1 MVSVNP
7 HVLVMSTLAHVLDRL
22 KTIDSRLIDI
32 EDAILIDNDDDLEID
47 IDDEDS
53 EIDIDDED
61 SEIDVDDD
69 TAEAIAD
76 QLLDAADEIEE
87 SAIVPNHELVAMKL
101 REIAEML
108 SE

>member
-1 MVSVNP
+1 MVSVNS
-7 HVLVMSTLAHVLDRL
+7 HVLIMSTLAHVLDRL
-22 KTIDSRLIDI
+22 KAIDSRLIDI
-32 EDAILIDNDDDLEID
+32 EEAVLFDDDSGLEID
-47 IDDEDS
+47 IDDEDA
-53 EIDIDDED
+53 D
-61 SEIDVDDD
+61 IDVDDD

-108 SE
+108 AQ

>member
-1 MVSVNP
+1 MVVVNS
-7 HVLVMSTLAHVLDRL
+7 HVLIMSTLAHVLDRL
-22 KTIDSRLIDI
+22 KSIDSRLIDI
-32 EDAILIDNDDDLEID
+32 EDAVMVDDLSD
-47 IDDEDS
+47 VDVDLDD
-53 EIDIDDED
+53 D
-61 SEIDVDDD
+61 SEIDVDDG

-108 SE
+108 AQ

>member
-32 EDAILIDNDDDLEID
+32 EDAILIDNDDDL
-47 IDDEDS
+47 

>member
-7 HVLVMSTLAHVLDRL
+7 HVLVMSALAHVLDRL

-32 EDAILIDNDDDLEID
+32 EEAILIENDDDL
-47 IDDEDS
+47 

-76 QLLDAADEIEE
+76 QLLDAADDIEE

>member
-1 MVSVNP
+1 MVSVNS
-7 HVLVMSTLAHVLDRL
+7 HVLVMSTLAHILDRL
-22 KTIDSRLIDI
+22 KTIDLRLIDI
-32 EDAILIDNDDDLEID
+32 EDAVLIANDDSDLEID
-47 IDDEDS
+47 IDDEDA
-53 EIDIDDED
+53 D
-61 SEIDVDDD
+61 IDVDDD

-108 SE
+108 AQ

>member
-1 MVSVNP
+1 
-7 HVLVMSTLAHVLDRL
+7 MSTLAHVLDRL
-22 KTIDSRLIDI
+22 KAIDSRLIDI
-32 EDAILIDNDDDLEID
+32 EEAVLFDDDSGLEID
-47 IDDEDS
+47 IDDEDA
-53 EIDIDDED
+53 D
-61 SEIDVDDD
+61 IDVDDD

-108 SE
+108 AQ

>member
-1 MVSVNP
+1 MVSVNSK
-7 HVLVMSTLAHVLDRL
+7 VLIMSTLAHVLDRL

-32 EDAILIDNDDDLEID
+32 EEAVLLDDDSGLEID
-47 IDDEDS
+47 IDDEDT
-53 EIDIDDED
+53 ETEVDDE
-61 SEIDVDDD
+61 

-108 SE
+108 AQ

>member
-7 HVLVMSTLAHVLDRL
+7 HVLVMSALAHVLDRL

-32 EDAILIDNDDDLEID
+32 EEAILIDNDDDLEID
-47 IDDEDS
+47 IDDEDADT
-53 EIDIDDED
+53 E
-61 SEIDVDDD
+61 VDDD

-87 SAIVPNHELVAMKL
+87 SAIVPNHELVATKL

-108 SE
+108 AQ

>member
-1 MVSVNP
+1 MVSVNSR
-7 HVLVMSTLAHVLDRL
+7 VLIMSTLAHVLDRL

-32 EDAILIDNDDDLEID
+32 EEAVLFDDDSGLEID
-47 IDDEDS
+47 IDDEDA
-53 EIDIDDED
+53 D
-61 SEIDVDDD
+61 IDVDDD

-108 SE
+108 AQ

>member
-22 KTIDSRLIDI
+22 KTIDLRLIDI
-32 EDAILIDNDDDLEID
+32 EEAMLLDDDSGL
-47 IDDEDS
+47 
-53 EIDIDDED
+53 
-61 SEIDVDDD
+61 EIDVDDED
-69 TAEAIAD
+69 ADIDVDDATAEVIAD

-87 SAIVPNHELVAMKL
+87 SAAVPNHELIASKL

-108 SE
+108 AQ

>member
-1 MVSVNP
+1 MVAVNS
-7 HVLVMSTLAHVLDRL
+7 HVLIMSTLAHVLDRL
-22 KTIDSRLIDI
+22 KLIDSRLIDI
-32 EDAILIDNDDDLEID
+32 EDAVMVDDLPD
-47 IDDEDS
+47 VDVDLDD
-53 EIDIDDED
+53 D

-108 SE
+108 AQ

>member
-1 MVSVNP
+1 MVSVNSR
-7 HVLVMSTLAHVLDRL
+7 VLIMSTLAHVLDRL

-32 EDAILIDNDDDLEID
+32 EEAVLVDSDDSGLEID
-47 IDDEDS
+47 IDDEDA
-53 EIDIDDED
+53 D
-61 SEIDVDDD
+61 IDVDDD

-108 SE
+108 AQ

>member
-1 MVSVNP
+1 MVSVNS
-7 HVLVMSTLAHVLDRL
+7 HVLIMSTLAHVLDRL
-22 KTIDSRLIDI
+22 KTIDLRLIDI
-32 EDAILIDNDDDLEID
+32 EEAILIDNDDDL
-47 IDDEDS
+47 

>member
-22 KTIDSRLIDI
+22 KSIDSRLIDI
-32 EDAILIDNDDDLEID
+32 EEAILIENDDELEID
-47 IDDEDS
+47 IG
-53 EIDIDDED
+53 DED

>member
-1 MVSVNP
+1 MVAVNS
-7 HVLVMSTLAHVLDRL
+7 HVLIMSTLAHVLDRL
-22 KTIDSRLIDI
+22 KSIDSRLIDI
-32 EDAILIDNDDDLEID
+32 EDAVMVDDLPD
-47 IDDEDS
+47 VDVDLDD
-53 EIDIDDED
+53 D

-108 SE
+108 AQ

>member
-1 MVSVNP
+1 MVAVNS
-7 HVLVMSTLAHVLDRL
+7 HVLIMSTLAHVLDRL

-32 EDAILIDNDDDLEID
+32 EEAVLFDADSGLEID
-47 IDDEDS
+47 IDDEDA
-53 EIDIDDED
+53 DIN
-61 SEIDVDDD
+61 VDDD

-108 SE
+108 AQ

>member
-1 MVSVNP
+1 MVSVNS
-7 HVLVMSTLAHVLDRL
+7 HVLIMSTLAHVLDRL

-32 EDAILIDNDDDLEID
+32 EEAILIDNDDDL
-47 IDDEDS
+47 

>member
-7 HVLVMSTLAHVLDRL
+7 HVLVMSALAHVLDRL

-32 EDAILIDNDDDLEID
+32 EEAILIDNDDDL
-47 IDDEDS
+47 

>member
-1 MVSVNP
+1 
-7 HVLVMSTLAHVLDRL
+7 MSTLAHVLDRL
-22 KTIDSRLIDI
+22 KTIDLRLIDI
-32 EDAILIDNDDDLEID
+32 EEAILIDNDDDL
-47 IDDEDS
+47 

>member
-1 MVSVNP
+1 MVSVNS
-7 HVLVMSTLAHVLDRL
+7 HVLIMSTLAHVLDRL
-22 KTIDSRLIDI
+22 KAIDSRLIDI
-32 EDAILIDNDDDLEID
+32 EEAVLFDDDSGLEID
-47 IDDEDS
+47 IDDEDA
-53 EIDIDDED
+53 DIE
-61 SEIDVDDD
+61 VDDD

-108 SE
+108 AQ